1 MLQSNA
7 YDAEINAFRCN
18 TFNAHARMWMVD
30 EPQVFCEDEVLLLA
44 IHFTLLHDEV
54 FRHRILLIRKFK
66 SIILTNAY
74 NNWKAVLHS

>member
-1 MLQSNA
+1 
-7 YDAEINAFRCN
+7 
-18 TFNAHARMWMVD
+18 MVD